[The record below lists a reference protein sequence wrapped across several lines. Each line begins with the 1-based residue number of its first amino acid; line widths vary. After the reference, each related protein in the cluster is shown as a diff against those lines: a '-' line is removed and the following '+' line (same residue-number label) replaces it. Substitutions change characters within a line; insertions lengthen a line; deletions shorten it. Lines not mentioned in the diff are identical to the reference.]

1 MSMQSFPRFFL
12 RTGPTRGYGRVLAAR
27 AFSDQTKTPFN
38 TRLPTSPD
46 VGEGSTASRGGSSSS
61 SFDPANPPS
70 PTGPKAS
77 SQETQY
83 AGFSTDHA
91 KTIPKMEEEG
101 YDLSLEQSSQ
111 FPTESVQAG
120 GKNNSASNPEFD
132 SAALT
137 GSGAVFGKSEKHRG
151 TFHNDTF
158 SSGTEG
164 RPAYSV
170 GGNPN
175 MAFAANQDLGDS
187 SGRAEFARAGGTAGS
202 FDGFSGRSGGGSAS
216 SSGTGSGSGNNPP
229 PPIDEGYYGESEAAS
244 NKSPSA
250 ALGPW
255 LTAVL
260 IAGLGITAFGV
271 GELWGTLT
279 IWPSELRGDLRHG
292 LRELLKS
299 GSSSLSPSSKRS
311 ARDLSIQYLQR
322 AWHHALQLP
331 LSKFGKEPYLKTTG
345 IAIALAG
352 VYEED
357 GSLSKAY
364 GVYKEALGS
373 LQTVG
378 VQSSSS
384 ASDSYTSV
392 DSSTSKESSTT
403 PDATA
408 PLLPNLTPK
417 ERMRAVAIS
426 YKLAELAEKM
436 HLSKDE
442 EEKWLVYSVE
452 TILKDVM
459 GKGNVV
465 EELAVSDGKSE
476 TRVMMEEL
484 NLPGWVMKHDLAAPF
499 EALGTFY
506 AGQGKVHYA
515 MPLYLQA
522 IAILI
527 PPPPQES
534 STDDQCRAAQLMGN
548 ISELIIRGSAPSH
561 SLRSPSSQPSP
572 PSAFPSSPSMEPPPS
587 SSSRS
592 SFTPSTLGINA
603 GAIKTVPSETLMQA
617 ESWAK
622 KGLEVAERARKAS
635 FVKHPTCEVAY
646 ALGLFNLAVLREMSG
661 DESTARQLFHES
673 LDQSKKIGLVEGV
686 RNAEDAITEM
696 SLGSGA
702 KGDLKV

>member
-1 MSMQSFPRFFL
+1 MNNSYVYPSFD
-12 RTGPTRGYGRVLAAR
+12 
-27 AFSDQTKTPFN
+27 AFSGTGFN
-38 TRLPTSPD
+38 
-46 VGEGSTASRGGSSSS
+46 
-61 SFDPANPPS
+61 
-70 PTGPKAS
+70 
-77 SQETQY
+77 
-83 AGFSTDHA
+83 
-91 KTIPKMEEEG
+91 
-101 YDLSLEQSSQ
+101 
-111 FPTESVQAG
+111 
-120 GKNNSASNPEFD
+120 
-132 SAALT
+132 
-137 GSGAVFGKSEKHRG
+137 
-151 TFHNDTF
+151 
-158 SSGTEG
+158 
-164 RPAYSV
+164 
-170 GGNPN
+170 
-175 MAFAANQDLGDS
+175 
-187 SGRAEFARAGGTAGS
+187 
-202 FDGFSGRSGGGSAS
+202 GRSGGG
-216 SSGTGSGSGNNPP
+216 N
-229 PPIDEGYYGESEAAS
+229 EGYYGESEAAS

-331 LSKFGKEPYLKTTG
+331 LSKFGKEPYLKTT
-345 IAIALAG
+345 
-352 VYEED
+352 
-357 GSLSKAY
+357 
-364 GVYKEALGS
+364 EALGS
-373 LQTVG
+373 LQTGG

-392 DSSTSKESSTT
+392 DSSISKDSSTT

-465 EELAVSDGKSE
+465 EELTVSDGKSE
-476 TRVMMEEL
+476 TRLMMEEL

-522 IAILI
+522 ITILI

-548 ISELIIRGSAPSH
+548 ISELIIRGSAPSQ
-561 SLRSPSSQPSP
+561 SLRSSTSQPSP
-572 PSAFPSSPSMEPPPS
+572 PSPFPSSPSVEPSLS

-617 ESWAK
+617 ESWAR